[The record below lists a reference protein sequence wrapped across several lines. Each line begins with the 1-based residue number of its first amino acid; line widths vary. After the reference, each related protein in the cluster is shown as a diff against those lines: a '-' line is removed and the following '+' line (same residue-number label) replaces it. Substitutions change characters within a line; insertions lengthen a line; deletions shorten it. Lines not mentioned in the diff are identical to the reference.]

1 MVPFKTLRL
10 SSTLFIE
17 QIFPCTQHYTPLS
30 KIHPIDKINDNL
42 TNIYI
47 YDQDPRNLENLD
59 RDFDKEENANNRKES
74 KFKQCSQL
82 YP

>member
-30 KIHPIDKINDNL
+30 KIHPIDRMNDNL
-42 TNIYI
+42 TNIYN
-47 YDQDPRNLENLD
+47 QDPRNLENLD
-59 RDFDKEENANNRKES
+59 RDFDKEENANNRKKS